1 MNRSERVK
9 GGTVFH
15 VRPIPTAACSM
26 WLSRSTW
33 CSPSSAW
40 DLTVLRTHLLLLH
53 QHLQRQDDVRG
64 AGHVLPI
71 LPGGT
76 TVLAAEGS
84 TASMILDTLAY
95 LTSVSIQGHL
105 RPGMSGT
112 VQGARGSLLA
122 HAGMKITPTNLG
134 SAGSP
139 LDNRGDHDV
148 ARTREKR
155 DCQQKR
161 TQQRDSAAATC
172 TQVRPQRQARLQ
184 MYLQRLRSFPRTN
197 LQFHN
202 PPLRAAA
209 APTVVRHNHQE
220 PIRSLT

>member
-1 MNRSERVK
+1 M
-9 GGTVFH
+9 
-15 VRPIPTAACSM
+15 VR
-26 WLSRSTW
+26 
-33 CSPSSAW
+33 
-40 DLTVLRTHLLLLH
+40 RTHLLLLH

-71 LPGGT
+71 LLGGT

-105 RPGMSGT
+105 RPGMSGN
-112 VQGARGSLLA
+112 VQGARGSLLV
-122 HAGMKITPTNLG
+122 HAGTKIIPTNQE

-139 LDNRGDHDV
+139 LDNRGDHDE
-148 ARTREKR
+148 ARTQGKR

-172 TQVRPQRQARLQ
+172 TQARLHRQ
-184 MYLQRLRSFPRTN
+184 MLAHQKRC
-197 LQFHN
+197 Q
-202 PPLRAAA
+202 PP
-209 APTVVRHNHQE
+209 QKMC
-220 PIRSLT
+220 